1 MPSGHERFL
10 AQVQVPV
17 KSEVQEPWWRT
28 PGNRIQ
34 RLAAVGLLAAAAAA
48 SHAQTL
54 EEIIVTAQKRAQ
66 RLQEVP
72 ISVTAFSGDDLE
84 LLGFGAPFD
93 LFKQTPN
100 VTLVGDTV
108 FPQVNIRGVQA
119 YDFGAGNEPPVGF
132 YFDEVYL
139 GTSSSQQGQLFD
151 IERAEVL
158 RGPQGTLFGRNTT
171 GGLVHYISR
180 KPTEEFEGRGRFQYG
195 SYDQTIVEGAV
206 SGPLGDRVR
215 GRLAFKRNNDDGWQ
229 VNKVTGTDFMV
240 TDVFA
245 GRGLLE
251 IDLIEEATLLLNV
264 HGSTQDNRSDGFAVL
279 GTLDPATGMRC
290 PPGRI
295 LAGDCVTLSGF
306 RHGNPEPTDV
316 FSNLD
321 RLEHSIDSF
330 GASGTLHWNINGTEM
345 VAISAYEWSDRV
357 YEEDADGP
365 DPLLDA
371 FFTVEAEQFTQELRL
386 SGETGR
392 LQWLMGGFYYNDAK
406 EDLGITVP
414 PLIELVGSTLGLQNE
429 ATLDTESW
437 AVFGHGEYAL
447 GDRFSLVA
455 GLRFTAESRDLVIT
469 DSFAAPS
476 FVDTE
481 EADADKVTWK
491 AGLNWQVSDETL
503 AYASVTSGFKSSAF
517 NTILVTPGQAAPV
530 GEEENVN
537 YEIGVKTD
545 ALMGGRLRFNAA
557 AFYNDYREFQVVTHE
572 EPGGIPAVVFLN
584 GGDLEL
590 YGADFEL
597 ELAAA
602 ENLMLGLGVG
612 LLEGEIDAP
621 PTVAVRGI
629 PLDGKEPPHA
639 PSVSL
644 NALARYFVPLAEH
657 GALMLQMSVTW
668 EDDVFFEA
676 NNDPTLTE
684 DDNLIWDAR
693 VRWTSPAERYFV
705 EGFVDN
711 ILDEELVYGGFDI
724 SSLGFITLIWQ
735 PPRRA
740 GVTVGLEF

>member
-1 MPSGHERFL
+1 MKF
-10 AQVQVPV
+10 
-17 KSEVQEPWWRT
+17 EVQEPWWRT

-34 RLAAVGLLAAAAAA
+34 CLAAVGLLAAAAA
-48 SHAQTL
+48 SQAQTL

-66 RLQEVP
+66 SLQRVP
-72 ISVTAFSGDDLE
+72 ISITAFTGDDLE
-84 LLGFGAPFD
+84 RLGFITPFE

-180 KPTEEFEGRGRFQYG
+180 KPTEEFEAHGSFQYG

-215 GRLAFKRNNDDGWQ
+215 GRLAFKYNNDDGWQ
-229 VNKVTGTDFMV
+229 VNKITGTDFMV

-251 IDLIEEATLLLNV
+251 IDFSEEATLLLNV
-264 HGSTQDNRSDGFAVL
+264 HGHTQDNRSDGFAVL

-321 RLEHSIDSF
+321 QLEHSIDSF
-330 GASGTLHWNINGTEM
+330 GVSGTLRWNINRMEL
-345 VAISAYEWSDRV
+345 VAISAYEWSDKV

-392 LQWLMGGFYYNDAK
+392 LQWLVGGFYYNDDK
-406 EDLGITVP
+406 EDLGITIP
-414 PLIELVGSTLGLQNE
+414 PLIALLGFTLGLQNE

-437 AVFGHGEYAL
+437 AAFVHGEYTL
-447 GDRFSLVA
+447 NDRFSLVA
-455 GLRFTAESRDLVIT
+455 GLRFTSESKDLVIT
-469 DSFAAPS
+469 DSFEAPS
-476 FVDTE
+476 FIDME
-481 EADADKVTWK
+481 EADSDKVTWE
-491 AGLNWQVSDETL
+491 AGLNWQVNDETL
-503 AYASVTSGFKSSAF
+503 AYASVKSGFKSSAF

-537 YEIGVKTD
+537 YEVGVKTD

-557 AFYNDYREFQVVTHE
+557 AFYNDYSDFQVVTHQE
-572 EPGGIPAVVFLN
+572 VVGGIPAVVFLN

-597 ELAAA
+597 ELATT
-602 ENLMLGLGVG
+602 ENLALRLGIG

-621 PTVAVRGI
+621 PTVAVRGV

-644 NALARYFVPLAEH
+644 NALARYSVPLAEH
-657 GALMLQMSVTW
+657 GALMLQTSVTW

-693 VRWTSPAERYFV
+693 VRWTSPTERYFL

-711 ILDEELVYGGFDI
+711 ILDEELVYAGFDV
-724 SSLGFITLIWQ
+724 SSSGFIARIWQ

-740 GVTVGLEF
+740 GVRAGFEF